1 MVYIKKLLE
10 LQSPKDIIIDDKI
23 VLFLTKVIAIC

>member
-10 LQSPKDIIIDDKI
+10 LQSPTNIIDDNI
-23 VLFLTKVIAIC
+23 ALFLIKVIVIC